1 MDCLVRGPLGPSWFE
16 IIQLFLV
23 LFRPQIFVLV
33 LVADRLV
40 LGRGF
45 LIEIAVLDRFLSKV
59 SHYVVRIHVCL
70 KFDIRF
76 YGVTSSKL
84 TKTWLGLDPSILKIN
99 TTEPSI

>member
-1 MDCLVRGPLGPSWFE
+1 MKSSFLGPGPAQS
-16 IIQLFLV
+16 
-23 LFRPQIFVLV
+23 
-33 LVADRLV
+33 ADRLV
-40 LGRGF
+40 LVRES
-45 LIEIAVLDRFLSKV
+45 LIEILNIFPSKV